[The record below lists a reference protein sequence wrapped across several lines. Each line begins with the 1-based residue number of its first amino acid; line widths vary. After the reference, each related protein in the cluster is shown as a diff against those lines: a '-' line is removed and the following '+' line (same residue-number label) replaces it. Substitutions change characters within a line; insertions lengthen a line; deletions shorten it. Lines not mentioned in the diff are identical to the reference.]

1 MLDCSH
7 GFKKKEIYYGKTA
20 DTVILLQSTRPQRAN
35 LHNLLSYT
43 GIYAYLYDLKR
54 ICVTIKA
61 LQLKKTGLIKQLLF
75 DQAFFLNIKPILY
88 FFVYS

>member
-1 MLDCSH
+1 MLDCLH
-7 GFKKKEIYYGKTA
+7 GFKKKEIYCGKTA

-43 GIYAYLYDLKR
+43 GIYAYLYDLQI

-75 DQAFFLNIKPILY
+75 DQAFF
-88 FFVYS
+88 FFF